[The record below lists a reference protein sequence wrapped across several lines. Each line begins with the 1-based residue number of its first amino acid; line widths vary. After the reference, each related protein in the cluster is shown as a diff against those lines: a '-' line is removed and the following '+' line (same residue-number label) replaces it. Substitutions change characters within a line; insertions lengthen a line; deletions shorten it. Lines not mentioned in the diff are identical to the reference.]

1 MSGRTTDAAAARERA
16 RHAILDH
23 LAPDPILDCF
33 ERAGGSEILSGK
45 LASPESSAALAANA
59 FGLFLDRP
67 ALLTLPVS
75 VFDAARA
82 VTLEAELRF
91 PWRGGRHPWLD
102 AAVVTDDVLIG
113 IESKRFEPF
122 RDKKKV
128 SLSEAYWRPVW
139 GERMGAFER
148 MRDHLAS
155 GEQRYAYLD
164 AAQLVKHAFGLRTQA
179 RKQGKRAAL
188 LYLYAEPAAY
198 PDGRPLSEAA
208 IIEHRREVGDFTGMV
223 ADMESDVAFFSLS
236 YRLLLESWMASP
248 NDAVVLHATA
258 MLHRFDV

>member
-1 MSGRTTDAAAARERA
+1 MTDAATARERA

-33 ERAGGSEILSGK
+33 ERAGGGEILSGK

-59 FGLFLDRP
+59 FGLFLDWP

-75 VFDAARA
+75 VFGAARA

-102 AAVVTDDVLIG
+102 AAVVTDDMLIG

-128 SLSEAYWRPVW
+128 TLSEAYWRPVW
-139 GERMGAFER
+139 GQRMAAFER

-155 GEQRYAYLD
+155 GERHYAHLD

-179 RKQGKRAAL
+179 QKQGKRAAL
-188 LYLYAEPAAY
+188 LYLYAEPATY
-198 PDGRPLSEAA
+198 PDGRPLSESA
-208 IIEHRREVGDFTGMV
+208 ILNHRREVGDFAGSV
-223 ADMESDVAFFSLS
+223 EDGECDVAFLSLS
-236 YRLLLESWMASP
+236 YRRLLETWMASP
-248 NDAVVLHATA
+248 HDALVLHATA
-258 MLHRFDV
+258 MLRRFEV